1 LIGGAER
8 VKINP
13 VRRRPRRD
21 RHPPMLSSLSPL
33 RAATARFFGIAMLLA
48 SLGAA
53 GCQSN
58 SEAISDT
65 SAQSSDGSYPSNNP
79 ADCLPAMTLI
89 DQFGHPTSLAALQ
102 GRLVLI
108 DFIYADCAS
117 ACPVLTARFAR
128 IARLLGPR
136 LGKDVT
142 LVSVTIDPEHDHPAR
157 LLDYA
162 RTHDAAHPGWL
173 FLTGRPADIDALLA
187 IFKLKRERE
196 TDGTITH
203 VGLSFLLGPDG
214 RQLRM
219 YNAME
224 APPAIV
230 VADVDRVLPP
240 G

>member
-1 LIGGAER
+1 
-8 VKINP
+8 
-13 VRRRPRRD
+13 
-21 RHPPMLSSLSPL
+21 MLVV
-33 RAATARFFGIAMLLA
+33 G
-48 SLGAA
+48 LGAT

-58 SEAISDT
+58 TVPIPDT
-65 SAQSSDGSYPSNNP
+65 PAQTSDGSYPSNNP
-79 ADCLPAMTLI
+79 ADCLPAMTLV
-89 DQFGHPTSLAALQ
+89 DQFGHPASLAALK

-117 ACPVLTARFAR
+117 ACPILTARFAR

-136 LGKDVT
+136 LGKQIT

-162 RTHDAAHPGWL
+162 RTHDAAYPGWL
-173 FLTGRPADIDALLA
+173 FLTGRPAAIDALLA
-187 IFKLKRERE
+187 IYKLKRERAA
-196 TDGTITH
+196 DGTITH
-203 VGLSFLLGPDG
+203 VGLSFLIGPDG

-224 APPAIV
+224 APPAMV
-230 VADVDRVLPP
+230 VADVDRALPP